1 MLVPPQLISTN
12 REKHDCEST
21 MANTDDYIEPSKS
34 SNSSPSQ
41 DSSPELNYGCSSW
54 ILSSQCAS
62 DLYEA
67 GVKLWRK
74 EDLVDI
80 EAQLARSFETEYF
93 TVRRIDGVVARIKN
107 PMYMIQNP
115 IWAPRLKTQ
124 GYWRLVKIK
133 PDGPPETYLCPY
145 LLEWKNQTVPRY
157 EGVIEYSKSL
167 FETKRQLWNNSI
179 TCELFR
185 AQLQRLLDTGKRR
198 ITKVV
203 CFGLGD
209 MVTKTAKWEINHRR
223 ETEQQAS
230 ETSDVEGSLMQH
242 AMALTMAEA
251 IRHHTG
257 VSVQLKAQDPAY
269 REQTNE
275 ILSENGFEIV
285 GKCGAGGFAEINDD
299 TLVFAAFASTTISEV
314 LADISR
320 PALVITTG
328 GENTFSDHTKVFSD
342 AESPRTRQM
351 WCEYSVSHF
360 AVPSPEQELFKP
372 LTRMSIR
379 TRMPGVEGAR

>member
-1 MLVPPQLISTN
+1 
-12 REKHDCEST
+12 
-21 MANTDDYIEPSKS
+21 MANTDDYIEPNKS

-41 DSSPELNYGCSSW
+41 DPSPELNYGCSSW

-93 TVRRIDGVVARIKN
+93 TARRIDGVVARIKN
-107 PMYMIQNP
+107 PMYRIQNP

-124 GYWRLVKIK
+124 RYWRL
-133 PDGPPETYLCPY
+133 
-145 LLEWKNQTVPRY
+145 KNQTVPRY

-167 FETKRQLWNNSI
+167 FETRRQLWNNSI

-185 AQLQRLLDTGKRR
+185 AQLQRLLNTGKRR

-209 MVTKTAKWEINHRR
+209 MVTKTAEWEMNHRR

-257 VSVQLKAQDPAY
+257 VSVELKAQDPGY

-275 ILSENGFEIV
+275 ILSENGFKIV
-285 GKCGAGGFAEINDD
+285 DKCGAGGFAEIDED
-299 TLVFAAFASTTISEV
+299 TLVFAAFVSTAISEV
-314 LADISR
+314 LADIAR

-328 GENTFSDHTKVFSD
+328 GEKTFCDHIKVFSD

-360 AVPSPEQELFKP
+360 AVPSPELELFKP
-372 LTRMSIR
+372 LTQMSIR